1 MTLTFRHIRIIIL
14 TLILIYVA
22 SDHYFGVKRTTAWT
36 QPLNV
41 FIYPINGDDSSSS
54 SAMIDSLTV
63 DDFANVNHFL
73 VSQAKYFGLTID
85 QAVNVHVT
93 HELKKKTPALP
104 QSQSIISAIGW
115 SLRMRWWAWQVSLF
129 HNDGVNGLKPDIRLY
144 VEYYANASER
154 SYHSVGLQKG
164 RIGIV
169 KNYADRRFLG
179 RNNMILTH
187 ELLHTLG
194 AMDKYDM
201 QTLQPV
207 YPIGYAKP
215 YEYPKYPQHLAEIMG
230 GRIPV
235 NQDVAYVPES
245 LALCVIGETT
255 ANEIGWIKA
264 LTKQQGLRQQ
274 SFVDQ

>member
-14 TLILIYVA
+14 TIILIYVA
-22 SDHYFGVKRTTAWT
+22 SDHYFGVKRTTSWT

-41 FIYPINGDDSSSS
+41 FIYPINGDDSSTSA
-54 SAMIDSLTV
+54 AMINGLTA
-63 DDFANVNHFL
+63 DDFADVNTFL
-73 VSQAKYFGLTID
+73 ISQAKHYGLTID
-85 QAVNVHVT
+85 RAVNVHLAR
-93 HELKKKTPALP
+93 ELPKRTPALP
-104 QSQSIISAIGW
+104 QSDSIIGAIGW
-115 SLRMRWWAWQVSLF
+115 SLKMRWWAWQVSTF
-129 HNDGVNGLKPDIRLY
+129 HEDGIPNITPDIRLY
-144 VEYYANASER
+144 VEYYASSSER

-164 RIGIV
+164 RIGVV

-201 QTLQPV
+201 QTLQPI

-215 YEYPKYPQHLAEIMG
+215 YELPKYPQHLAEIMG

-235 NQDVAYVPES
+235 DRDIAYVPES
-245 LALCVIGETT
+245 LKLCVIGETT
-255 ANEIGWIKA
+255 ANEIGWIRA
-264 LTKQQGLRQQ
+264 LAKQQMQRQQ
-274 SFVDQ
+274 SFVDK